1 MLAEAKLAEGRGD
14 DDEEPIKE
22 EEEEEGPEEGAGE
35 RAGAYLMPDE

>member
-14 DDEEPIKE
+14 DDDDGEPIK
-22 EEEEEGPEEGAGE
+22 EEEGPEEGAGE